1 MSELTPGA
9 TAILDAPPVT
19 DPAVAVQ
26 RIEQLKVDEAFQQ
39 RVQAGDPEAYA
50 EHTRLW
56 RVAHGLPA
64 EPQMPVNTQDVLT
77 QHSSRAVA
85 EAEQRMELYQ
95 TKGFSAEAAY
105 EIVNQRPIPFQERQH
120 HERQLSRLKNDQ
132 AFMDRLRRQD
142 SAARLEYDS
151 HVVALSLPV
160 GTLEDINRWQ
170 LAHKRPLSK

>member
-9 TAILDAPPVT
+9 TAIIDAPLT
-19 DPAVAVQ
+19 DPAVAAQ
-26 RIEQLKVDEAFQQ
+26 RMEQLKIDETFQQ
-39 RVQAGDPEAYA
+39 RVQAGDPEAFA
-50 EHTRLW
+50 EHTKLW

-85 EAEQRMELYQ
+85 EAEQRMELYL
-95 TKGFSAEAAY
+95 TKGFSAESAY
-105 EIVNQRPIPFQERQH
+105 QIVNQRPIPFGERQH
-120 HERQLSRLKNDQ
+120 HDRELARLKNDQ

-151 HVVALSLPV
+151 HVIALSLPI
-160 GTLEDINRWQ
+160 GTLADINRWES
-170 LAHKRPLSK
+170 AHGRPISK